1 MLPAMADLVIRDWAA
16 RLLGHRPADLELAGI
31 DHRDTGFTARFTVA
45 GEADQVL
52 VACDQ
57 VSDGSWKVHATL
69 GNEHRTTLA
78 KTVAY
83 GDIVVAPP
91 R

>member
-1 MLPAMADLVIRDWAA
+1 MADLVIRDWAA

-31 DHRDTGFTARFTVA
+31 DHRDDGFTARFTIT
-45 GEADQVL
+45 GEADAIR

-57 VSDGSWKVHATL
+57 APDGSWRVRATL
-69 GNEHRTTLA
+69 DNQHGTTLA

>member
-1 MLPAMADLVIRDWAA
+1 MADLVIRDWAA
-16 RLLGHRPADLELAGI
+16 RLLGEHPSDLDLAGI
-31 DHRDTGFTARFTVA
+31 EHRDDGFTARFTLA
-45 GEADQVL
+45 GEADAVL

-57 VSDGSWKVHATL
+57 ARDGSWRVHATL
-69 GNEHRTTLA
+69 DNEHRTTLA

-83 GDIVVAPP
+83 GEVVVAPP

>member
-1 MLPAMADLVIRDWAA
+1 MADLVIRDWAA

-31 DHRDTGFTARFTVA
+31 QHRDDGFTVRFTVG
-45 GEADQVL
+45 GEADPIRVD
-52 VACDQ
+52 CDQ
-57 VSDGSWKVHATL
+57 ARDGSWRIHATL
-69 GNEHRTTLA
+69 DNEHGATLA